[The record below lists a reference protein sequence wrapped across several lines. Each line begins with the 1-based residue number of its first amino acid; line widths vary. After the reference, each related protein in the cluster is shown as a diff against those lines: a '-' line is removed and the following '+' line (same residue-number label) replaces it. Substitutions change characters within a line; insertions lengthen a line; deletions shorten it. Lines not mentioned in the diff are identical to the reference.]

1 MQKLRHRRKKMIRHI
16 SEDIDVFSSDSDEEW
31 FSLNKRLKKVS
42 QEWKSFSL

>member
-1 MQKLRHRRKKMIRHI
+1 MQKLRQKKKMIRHI